1 MKRRWIALG
10 GIWLA
15 GAIMMG
21 SMDLAERGTFIGE
34 QHTSLVNRFPEKVY
48 AAKAADSSDIQD
60 EIDDANA
67 RRASLEQERVE
78 LQNDLK
84 EIEQKKDNIL
94 EYIETLD
101 GKLKKLSDKID
112 QNQRDIDNTQKEIDI
127 LIEQEE
133 QAALKMNSQYDTM
146 KKRIR
151 YMYENGNDGYLEVL
165 FQAASLSE
173 LFNRAEYVSKVSE
186 YDQKMFGEYQ
196 KTREQLAQTQ
206 KEKKGKMA
214 VLVSKKESL
223 DYEKES
229 LNGLVKK
236 KTGQLDA
243 YEKQISNSEESLA
256 AYRKKIAS
264 EEDAVEGLLEKQ
276 RKQIAAEEAARKAR
290 EKAKHNSGSTSSG
303 SGTDTEE
310 EDGDSTGQASAS
322 GFRWPL
328 SASGRISSYFGY
340 RDAPTAGASSF
351 HKGIDVAVPT
361 GTTVLASK
369 AGKVVTAAYS
379 SSAGNYVA
387 LYHGDGVYTYYMH
400 CSSLKVSVGDRVSGG
415 QKIALSG
422 STGISTGP
430 HLHFAIN
437 INGSYVNP
445 LNYVSR

>member
-15 GAIMMG
+15 GAVLIG
-21 SMDLAERGTFIGE
+21 SMDLAERGTFDGE
-34 QHTSLVNRFPEKVY
+34 QNIYSYNRFPEKVY
-48 AAKAADSSDIQD
+48 AAKSADSSDIQD
-60 EIDDANA
+60 EINDANA
-67 RRASLEQERVE
+67 RKSSLEQEKAE

-84 EIEQKKDNIL
+84 EIEQKKDDIL
-94 EYIETLD
+94 EYIEALD

-112 QNQRDIDNTQKEIDI
+112 QNQKDIDDTQEEIDR

-196 KTREQLAQTQ
+196 KTRDQLAQTQ
-206 KEKKGKMA
+206 KEKKEKMA

-229 LNGLVKK
+229 LNSLVKK

-256 AYRKKIAS
+256 AYRKRIAS
-264 EEDAVEGLLEKQ
+264 EEDAVERLLEKQ

-290 EKAKHNSGSTSSG
+290 EKAKNNGGNTSSD
-303 SGTDTEE
+303 SGTDTE
-310 EDGDSTGQASAS
+310 GGSTGQASAS

-340 RDAPTAGASSF
+340 RDAPTEGASSF

-361 GTTVLASK
+361 GTAVLASK
-369 AGKVVTAAYS
+369 AGEVVTAAYS

-387 LYHGDGVYTYYMH
+387 IYHGDGVYTYYMH
-400 CSSLKVSVGDRVSGG
+400 CSSLKVSVGDQVSGG
-415 QKIALSG
+415 QRIALSG